1 MTSPDTHVEKR
12 ICIGKINSAH
22 GVKGLVKILP
32 YCEDISLL
40 SGKLF
45 IGETGADTLT
55 ITVKNSMGKFV
66 LAQIDGVTTPEV
78 AKTLKHELYI
88 PRSDLADISE
98 GDGYYIED
106 LLGINAIDENQN
118 KIGKVISVPDFGAGD
133 LLEIKPKSGPTYYIP
148 LLHEAVG
155 DVDLEAKTVTISNA
169 EQFIIK

>member
-40 SGKLF
+40 NGALF
-45 IGETGADTLT
+45 IGKTGRESLT

-66 LAQIDGVTTPEV
+66 LAQIDGVTTPEI

-88 PRSDLADISE
+88 PRADLPDIEDNNSF
-98 GDGYYIED
+98 YIED
-106 LLGINAIDENQN
+106 LLGIQVIDDNQN
-118 KIGKVISVPDFGAGD
+118 IIGEVISVPDFGAGD
-133 LLEIKPKSGPTYYIP
+133 LLEIKPKSGSTYYIP

-155 DVDLEAKTVTISNA
+155 DIDLEAKTVTISNA